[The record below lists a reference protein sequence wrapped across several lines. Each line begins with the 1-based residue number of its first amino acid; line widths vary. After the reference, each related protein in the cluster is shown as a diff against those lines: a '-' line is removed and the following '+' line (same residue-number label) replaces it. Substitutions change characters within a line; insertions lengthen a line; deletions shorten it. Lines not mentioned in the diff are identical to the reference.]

1 MWPGGVLA
9 SRKIAWAY
17 LQGNRWQTSTAENR
31 SVRVP
36 ASCSIHDVRLSAE
49 AQGHGPAPGQLW
61 SFKLHHCPAVSWF
74 SADTQAAVHLTMM
87 TLPEEKSADALQ
99 IALRAARENEARWME
114 MSPEI
119 SADCDRMEQ
128 WASTAKL
135 RRLEI
140 ERIETLLAEVENP
153 SPGPTLR

>member
-1 MWPGGVLA
+1 
-9 SRKIAWAY
+9 
-17 LQGNRWQTSTAENR
+17 
-31 SVRVP
+31 
-36 ASCSIHDVRLSAE
+36 
-49 AQGHGPAPGQLW
+49 
-61 SFKLHHCPAVSWF
+61 
-74 SADTQAAVHLTMM
+74 M
-87 TLPEEKSADALQ
+87 TLLKEKSADALQ
-99 IALRAARENEARWME
+99 VALRAARENEARWME

-119 SADCDRMEQ
+119 CADSDRMEQ

>member
-1 MWPGGVLA
+1 M
-9 SRKIAWAY
+9 S
-17 LQGNRWQTSTAENR
+17 
-31 SVRVP
+31 
-36 ASCSIHDVRLSAE
+36 
-49 AQGHGPAPGQLW
+49 
-61 SFKLHHCPAVSWF
+61 
-74 SADTQAAVHLTMM
+74 MM
-87 TLPEEKSADALQ
+87 TLPKEKSADALQ
-99 IALRAARENEARWME
+99 VALRAARENEARWME

-119 SADCDRMEQ
+119 SADSDRMEQ

>member
-1 MWPGGVLA
+1 VGREGKGSSFIAFSCFPPTGISTVNGV
-9 SRKIAWAY
+9 
-17 LQGNRWQTSTAENR
+17 
-31 SVRVP
+31 
-36 ASCSIHDVRLSAE
+36 
-49 AQGHGPAPGQLW
+49 
-61 SFKLHHCPAVSWF
+61 
-74 SADTQAAVHLTMM
+74 SADTQAAVHLSMM
-87 TLPEEKSADALQ
+87 TLPKGKSADSLQ

>member
-1 MWPGGVLA
+1 M
-9 SRKIAWAY
+9 
-17 LQGNRWQTSTAENR
+17 
-31 SVRVP
+31 
-36 ASCSIHDVRLSAE
+36 
-49 AQGHGPAPGQLW
+49 
-61 SFKLHHCPAVSWF
+61 VSWF
-74 SADTQAAVHLTMM
+74 SADPQAAVHLSMM
-87 TLPEEKSADALQ
+87 TLQKERSADALQ

-119 SADCDRMEQ
+119 SADSDRMEQ
-128 WASTAKL
+128 WANTAKL

>member
-1 MWPGGVLA
+1 MGNGFIAFPCFPRTGISTVNGV
-9 SRKIAWAY
+9 
-17 LQGNRWQTSTAENR
+17 
-31 SVRVP
+31 
-36 ASCSIHDVRLSAE
+36 
-49 AQGHGPAPGQLW
+49 
-61 SFKLHHCPAVSWF
+61 
-74 SADTQAAVHLTMM
+74 SADTQAALHLSMM
-87 TLPEEKSADALQ
+87 TFPKEKSADALQ

-114 MSPEI
+114 MSPES